1 MTCLGA
7 VEVVSLYLKRKLGSL
22 IRLLDESRMSGTHLS
37 LAESA
42 LQARLRDKLNAESI
56 KLWQEPFYDEATRK
70 VNDNEILV
78 S

>member
-1 MTCLGA
+1 
-7 VEVVSLYLKRKLGSL
+7 
-22 IRLLDESRMSGTHLS
+22 MSGTHLS